1 MPLSTVIVDKVLRK
15 SDLFYCL
22 YFSFNSLY
30 VSTIVSYTRAVLL
43 LSTIENSS
51 VLEEVALIKAMLIIS
66 QTGTDEPRENVP
78 KYLKIAADGE
88 LPDAKYLFGILYERG
103 LFGVSRDPKKAAT
116 LKAKALQTG
125 IPKEKYAQ
133 TFKRLDLMMSRF

>member
-1 MPLSTVIVDKVLRK
+1 
-15 SDLFYCL
+15 
-22 YFSFNSLY
+22 
-30 VSTIVSYTRAVLL
+30 
-43 LSTIENSS
+43 
-51 VLEEVALIKAMLIIS
+51 MLIIS